1 MSKVLVIDDSPLVR
15 AILCDYLRDL
25 GHEPLAAGTAAEALS
40 LCASEEPDLV
50 IKDLIMQDAETIVF
64 VEVKTRRSE
73 DFALGEES
81 VNYPKQKH
89 LSAAARHFI
98 HINRLHDHPCRFD
111 VVAVAIPDKGKP
123 VIRHWP
129 NAFTLVQ

>member
-1 MSKVLVIDDSPLVR
+1 MNKSADQKRRLGRRGEKLAR
-15 AILCDYLRDL
+15 RYLKKQGYRFI
-25 GHEPLAAGTAAEALS
+25 AGNYATRQGE
-40 LCASEEPDLV
+40 
-50 IKDLIMQDAETIVF
+50 IDLIMQDAETIVF
-64 VEVKTRRSE
+64 VEVKTRQSE
-73 DFALGEES
+73 DFAHGEQS
-81 VNYPKQKH
+81 VNFPKQKH

-98 HINRLHDHPCRFD
+98 HMNRLYDHPCRFD

>member
-1 MSKVLVIDDSPLVR
+1 MSESAADKRRLVR
-15 AILCDYLRDL
+15 RGEKLAKRYLKKR
-25 GHEPLAAGTAAEALS
+25 GCRYVTSNYSTRQGE
-40 LCASEEPDLV
+40 
-50 IKDLIMQDAETIVF
+50 IDLIMQDAETIVF
-64 VEVKTRRSE
+64 VEVKTRQSE
-73 DFALGEES
+73 DFAHGEQS
-81 VNYPKQKH
+81 VNFPKQKH

-98 HINRLHDHPCRFD
+98 HMNRLHDHPCRFD

>member
-1 MSKVLVIDDSPLVR
+1 MNKSADQKRRLGRRGEKLTR
-15 AILCDYLRDL
+15 RYLKKQGYRF
-25 GHEPLAAGTAAEALS
+25 LAGNYATRQGE
-40 LCASEEPDLV
+40 
-50 IKDLIMQDAETIVF
+50 IDLIMQDEQTIVF
-64 VEVKTRRSE
+64 VEVKTRQSE
-73 DFALGEES
+73 DFAPGEES
-81 VNYPKQKH
+81 VNFAKQRH

-98 HINRLHDHPCRFD
+98 HMNRLHDHPCRFD